1 MNQIGVIPLKDKVI
15 AALEALQP
23 CLQVHHHLLMI
34 AEANLATPT
43 VAATRINVERT
54 TNVIAVQLCVEVYTI
69 SWWNS
74 IVVVA
79 ECNESAWSHAAY
91 VHVSTVFL
99 LVTLAWIFTKE
110 VLTTSVVSVT
120 FHH

>member
-1 MNQIGVIPLKDKVI
+1 MV
-15 AALEALQP
+15 
-23 CLQVHHHLLMI
+23 

-54 TNVIAVQLCVEVYTI
+54 TNVIAVQLGVEVYTI

-79 ECNESAWSHAAY
+79 ECYESAWSNTAY
-91 VHVSTVFL
+91 VHISTVFL